1 MSLCLHVYLAS
12 KWWSSVYVEELAV
25 KRLSCVYAC
34 VAAVTVIF
42 LQCGKKKNHYT
53 TQSVFWLS
61 AEQSICTGGYSGVW
75 PSESVC
81 IHGDGCVTTVFGSIK
96 PYLWHGSVF
105 GWKCVLCVWVCLRLS
120 LKLCWAIS
128 AMSTKEMTV
137 WFLVSKDAY
146 LYLAVRVHSRVRALG
161 PTWCWKIKADGE
173 GKSSVWPKSRRL
185 VSPERDT
192 VSLFLFLT
200 HTHTHKQTNEHT
212 HSRKQAIWT
221 VAKL

>member
-1 MSLCLHVYLAS
+1 M
-12 KWWSSVYVEELAV
+12 
-25 KRLSCVYAC
+25 
-34 VAAVTVIF
+34 
-42 LQCGKKKNHYT
+42 
-53 TQSVFWLS
+53 
-61 AEQSICTGGYSGVW
+61 
-75 PSESVC
+75 
-81 IHGDGCVTTVFGSIK
+81 
-96 PYLWHGSVF
+96 
-105 GWKCVLCVWVCLRLS
+105 LCVWVCLRLS

-146 LYLAVRVHSRVRALG
+146 LYLAVRVHSRVTALG

-200 HTHTHKQTNEHT
+200 HTHTSRQTSTHTRASKLFGQWPNYRATFSRGFKRDRRFEQTNSQNT
-212 HSRKQAIWT
+212 IRKIRNHNFNAAIICSNRNSKSGF
-221 VAKL
+221 V